1 MTATSVKDVS
11 MLMGSMAASQ
21 ATNSKNQVQSGFG
34 ELLDKQQNADDANL
48 QTDNSRDV
56 SNGAKVTKTPNDS
69 LKARDDHEL
78 RTSQET
84 KAAKDVKEDAPEEI
98 DDKKLVEAMEAIN
111 SAGSQMVNEIAEA
124 MGVEPEEVL
133 DAMQELGMKEQDLLN
148 PANLGELVLNLADAE
163 SSYDLVTD
171 ENLYESYQ
179 SVMGTLDETLE
190 NLADELGISEDALQ
204 GILDAEKESENVGVE
219 LQLQP
224 QDEMPEVGDD
234 GLRNS
239 EASILPERNTILAQ
253 NAKEGET
260 SGEAF
265 DTDAGAK
272 ESSAKVESKAEN
284 VRNENAQT
292 FSQNLQMDEVSTE
305 MQTTAS
311 ESTSSTSQT
320 QEIMDQILDY
330 MRLQLKD
337 NTSEIEMQ
345 LHPASLGTVQVQVAS
360 KGGEVTAN
368 FITQNEAVR
377 AALES
382 QMIQLQQQFE
392 AQGIKVN
399 AIEVTVQTHQ
409 FEQNLEQGREGSNSG
424 GEPERRPRTRRINL
438 NDLFGAE
445 EAELEPEDRLA
456 ADMLAAGGGTV
467 DYTA

>member
-78 RTSQET
+78 RTSQDT

-98 DDKKLVEAMEAIN
+98 DDEKLVEAMEAIN

-133 DAMQELGMKEQDLLN
+133 DAMQELGMKGQDLLN

-204 GILDAEKESENVGVE
+204 GILDAEKESENAGVD

-224 QDEMPEVGDD
+224 QDEMPKAGDD

-272 ESSAKVESKAEN
+272 EPSTKVESKAEN
-284 VRNENAQT
+284 VRNDNAQT

-311 ESTSSTSQT
+311 ESASSTSQT

-330 MRLQLKD
+330 MRLQLRD

-445 EAELEPEDRLA
+445 EVELEPEDRLA